1 MEGWGNPS
9 VGNADV
15 EGERGDGGDDR
26 VSNRADDATCIEA
39 LVEGD
44 SDAWCRFVTRY
55 QGLVCSRV
63 AAAARECGFHLGPQ
77 DLEDL
82 CAEVFVRLIE
92 NDFASLRQ
100 FEGRS
105 SLGTWLAV
113 VARRVFLRHMSRKR
127 IVVVAGEVEGDD
139 PQVFEPL
146 QQTPSQLSE
155 LIRSEDAAQLHE
167 MLQHL
172 REGDQRIL
180 RMYHLERLSYHEI
193 SSRLSITLNAVGPKL
208 HRAQQRLRQ
217 LLEGSECHDR
227 CLPDSRRPS

>member
-1 MEGWGNPS
+1 M
-9 VGNADV
+9 
-15 EGERGDGGDDR
+15 
-26 VSNRADDATCIEA
+26 TYIEA

-44 SDAWCRFVTRY
+44 SDTWCRFVTRY
-55 QGLVCSRV
+55 QGLVCARIAS
-63 AAAARECGFHLGPQ
+63 AARECGFHLSPQ

-127 IVVVAGEVEGDD
+127 IVVAAGAVDGE
-139 PQVFEPL
+139 PQVVEPL
-146 QQTPSQLSE
+146 QQAPSQLSE
-155 LIRSEDAAQLHE
+155 LIRSEDAAQLHQ
-167 MLQHL
+167 MLQQL

-180 RMYHLERLSYHEI
+180 RMYHMERLSYLEI
-193 SSRLSITLNAVGPKL
+193 SKRLSITINAVGPKL

-217 LLEGSECHDR
+217 LLDGTACHDR
-227 CLPDSRRPS
+227 CPPDSRRPS